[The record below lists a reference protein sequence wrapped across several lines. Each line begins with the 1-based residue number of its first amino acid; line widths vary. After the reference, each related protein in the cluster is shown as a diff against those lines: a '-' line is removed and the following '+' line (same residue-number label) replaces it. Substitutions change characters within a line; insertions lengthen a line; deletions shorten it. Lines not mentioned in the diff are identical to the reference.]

1 DEVVRRQATSQIL
14 LVGIDGID
22 GAGKSTFAD
31 ELALRLADR
40 EVHTVR
46 ASIDSFHR
54 PRAERWARGRHS
66 PAGFYL
72 DSHDLEA
79 MRSKLLE
86 PFRAGEGREYRTG
99 WFDVDGDRP
108 APTGSI
114 VGRTAQVLVVDG
126 IFIQRPELWEY
137 WDVVVYLDGRHRV
150 EQGRLARLLAERPD
164 DPDGATEFTWAAARA
179 IHRSSS
185 AMDWYDA
192 LADPESNATFVIDNN
207 DLAAPTIR
215 STPAGRVGPEP
226 G

>member
-1 DEVVRRQATSQIL
+1 
-14 LVGIDGID
+14 
-22 GAGKSTFAD
+22 
-31 ELALRLADR
+31 
-40 EVHTVR
+40 
-46 ASIDSFHR
+46 
-54 PRAERWARGRHS
+54 
-66 PAGFYL
+66 
-72 DSHDLEA
+72 

-114 VGRTAQVLVVDG
+114 VGRTAQVLVS
-126 IFIQRPELWEY
+126 RRHLHPTPRAAEY

-150 EQGRLARLLAERPD
+150 EQGRLAQPARRAPD

>member
-1 DEVVRRQATSQIL
+1 MPSGLDGHPNPISTEARSVVLGLVVDEVVRRQATSQIL

-31 ELALRLADR
+31 ELAMRLAD
-40 EVHTVR
+40 
-46 ASIDSFHR
+46 
-54 PRAERWARGRHS
+54 
-66 PAGFYL
+66 
-72 DSHDLEA
+72 
-79 MRSKLLE
+79 
-86 PFRAGEGREYRTG
+86 
-99 WFDVDGDRP
+99 
-108 APTGSI
+108 
-114 VGRTAQVLVVDG
+114 QVLVFDG
-126 IFIQRPELWEY
+126 IFVQRPELREY

-164 DPDGATEFTWAAARA
+164 DPDGATEYTWAAARA

-215 STPAGRVGPEP
+215 STPSGRDGPEP